1 MKKHNQYET
10 LFRKNKNTDRVIID
24 IALGDYMEF
33 FNEWDNSAYKM
44 RDIHSDLVRFLD
56 LCSDYIPLRKKI
68 EIVFSIETSKADK
81 EREDS
86 IRLSYSN
93 YYNALKRLESRKVNR
108 YIRMSMILLIIS
120 LVLLTSYGFFY
131 EIQVE
136 TIGSLV
142 LLESLLIGGWVF
154 AWEAVHT
161 LFIDIIEPVRR
172 MREIQRFIEADI
184 TFVYPGSNNKETV

>member
-1 MKKHNQYET
+1 MKKHNHYET
-10 LFRKNKNTDRVIID
+10 LFRKNKNTGRVIID
-24 IALGDYMEF
+24 IALGDYIEF
-33 FNEWDNSAYKM
+33 FNELDNSAFKM

-68 EIVFSIETSKADK
+68 EIVFSIEASEADK

-93 YYNALKRLESRKVNR
+93 YYNALKRLESRKANR
-108 YIRMSMILLIIS
+108 YIRMSIILLIIS
-120 LVLLTSYGFFY
+120 LILLTSYGFFY

-172 MREIQRFIEADI
+172 IREIQRFIEADI
-184 TFVYPGSNNKETV
+184 TFVHTGSNNKESV